1 MAKNHIMTTKELAE
15 YIKLNEKTVIKM
27 AQNGKLPGIK
37 IGNQW
42 RFHLAAIDKYL
53 QGEIVKSPDEELD
66 LLIQTE
72 AKIIP
77 LSRLIHLGFMDLD
90 LKAENIDEVLIS
102 LTKIAKENGLT
113 KQDRILLKELRK
125 REKMMSTA
133 IGKGVAVPHPRNPS
147 TELFQKPN
155 IVFMRS
161 KKGIKFNAPDGKDV
175 YVFFMICAPNEFVHL
190 RLLAKIAKLL
200 HMENIMKRFLCAE
213 TKEQIMQILL
223 EFDRD
228 RMFSR
233 T

>member
-1 MAKNHIMTTKELAE
+1 MAANHIMTTKELSE

-27 AQNGKLPGIK
+27 AQNGELPGIK

-42 RFHLAAIDKYL
+42 RFHSTAIDKYL
-53 QGEIVKSPDEELD
+53 QGQRVKSPDEGSD

-72 AKIIP
+72 EKIIP
-77 LSRLIHLGFMDLD
+77 LSRLISAELMDLD
-90 LKAENIDEVLIS
+90 LKAENMEEVLIA

-113 KQDRILLKELRK
+113 LQNDLLLKELRK

-133 IGKGVAVPHPRNPS
+133 IGKGAAVPHPRNPS

-161 KKGIKFNAPDGKDV
+161 KKGIEFNAPDGKNV
-175 YVFFMICAPNEFVHL
+175 YVFFMICAPNELLHL

-200 HMENIMKRFLCAE
+200 QMENIMERFLCAQ

-228 RMFSR
+228 RIFFR
-233 T
+233 E

>member
-1 MAKNHIMTTKELAE
+1 MPKDNIMTTKELAE

-27 AQNGKLPGIK
+27 AQNGELPGIK

-42 RFHLAAIDKYL
+42 RFHLTAIDKYL

-77 LSRLIHLGFMDLD
+77 LSRLISVELMDLD

-102 LTKIAKENGLT
+102 LTKLARKNRLT
-113 KQDRILLKELRK
+113 LQDDLLLKELRK

-147 TELFQKPN
+147 AELFQKPN

-161 KKGIKFNAPDGKDV
+161 KKGIKFNAPDGKKV
-175 YVFFMICAPNEFVHL
+175 NVFFMICAPNEFVHL

-200 HMENIMKRFLCAE
+200 HVKNIMERFLCAE
-213 TKEQIMQILL
+213 TKKQVMQIFLA
-223 EFDRD
+223 FDRD
-228 RMFSR
+228 RIFSCA
-233 T
+233 